1 MKKFLSI
8 ALAGTMAA
16 SMLAVSAMS
25 VSADE
30 LAPGGFG
37 SLGEYTPGANVK
49 TNHLM
54 FAMPGAW
61 QNDTTKN
68 EKCGQAAGI
77 YWWSGFDT
85 PDNIAGGHGWPG
97 YKAVKE
103 TGEEGIDNLWGIDVP
118 TYGNGEV
125 GNATQIIWNNYLDG
139 GTQTDP
145 AKNPFY
151 AASLQTV
158 DEAGQYYDRME
169 HAYPEHTY
177 DILFRYIYKTLFV
190 NEGVEG
196 ADAVDL
202 KADNFWEQMNKLAAA
217 HNGEDWDK
225 LNSDEKTYQVDNV
238 LDELEYNIADIVGDK
253 YANNF
258 FNEDLV
264 GDEIYPAEEML
275 GNGMAFVFD
284 NMVYVVDFDPAK
296 IKENPVSKKPGFD
309 GEFYFYYGNGE
320 YGNWPTKELNDT
332 MKTELGEKYVVSGN
346 FTTGDYANMTYDE
359 LMKKVEDYKK
369 EHPEEGGSQEEDGNK
384 DGKKDGKKDSTVPAA
399 ATDAASSTS
408 DGANG
413 GNNSNGAIATGQA
426 SMIAIV
432 LVVLIA
438 GAGIIFF
445 TRRKVQK

>member
-16 SMLAVSAMS
+16 SMVAVSAMA
-25 VSADE
+25 VSAEE
-30 LAPGGFG
+30 LSLGDYG
-37 SLGEYTPGANVK
+37 SLGEYTPTAGVQ

-54 FAMPGAW
+54 FAMPNAW

-68 EKCGQAAGI
+68 VKCGGAAGI
-77 YWWSGFDT
+77 YWWSGYDT
-85 PDNIAGGHGWPG
+85 PDAKVGHGWPG

-103 TGEEGIDNLWGIDVP
+103 TSEEGIDNLWGIDVP
-118 TYGNGEV
+118 TYGNGEK
-125 GNATQIIWNNYLDG
+125 GNATQVIWNNYLDG
-139 GTQTDP
+139 GMEPDP
-145 AKNPFY
+145 VKNPFY
-151 AASLQTV
+151 AASLQTI

-190 NEGVEG
+190 KEGVNG
-196 ADAVDL
+196 ADAIDM
-202 KADNFWEQMNKLAAA
+202 KSDSFWEDMNKLAAA
-217 HNGEDWDK
+217 HKGETWDG
-225 LNSDEKTYQVDNV
+225 LTEDEKSFQVDNV
-238 LDELEYNIADIVGDK
+238 LDELEYDMSEIVGEK
-253 YANNF
+253 YAANF

-264 GDEIYPAEEML
+264 GDEIYPKEESL
-275 GNGMAFVFD
+275 GYGMSFHFN

-320 YGNWPTKELNDT
+320 YGSWPTKALNEQ

-384 DGKKDGKKDSTVPAA
+384 DGNKDGKKDSTVPAA